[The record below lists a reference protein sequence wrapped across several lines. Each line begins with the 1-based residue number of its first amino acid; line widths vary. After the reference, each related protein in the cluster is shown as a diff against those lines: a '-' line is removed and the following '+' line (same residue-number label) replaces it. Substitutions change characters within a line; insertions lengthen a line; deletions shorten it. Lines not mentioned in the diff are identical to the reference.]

1 MSMLG
6 HMQFAGRG
14 GQFRTPRHI
23 VPLWGIIRTMVQMI
37 DPKPRERIGDLA
49 GGTCGFPVNAHQYIL
64 EKHTSAG
71 ILDWTNASDTDGVPH
86 NLIGDQLSAADKIVH
101 VVEEIFAELR

>member
-1 MSMLG
+1 MLG

-23 VPLWGIIRTMVQMI
+23 IRMMVQMV

-49 GGTCGFPVNAHQYIL
+49 DGRVSRQRAPVYFGEAYVGRDFGVRCRGAGTPSDRRPVVGGG
-64 EKHTSAG
+64 
-71 ILDWTNASDTDGVPH
+71 
-86 NLIGDQLSAADKIVH
+86 KIVP
-101 VVEEIFAELR
+101 VVEEIFAGLR

>member
-1 MSMLG
+1 MKSSKKVAQEALLKEAECLNAGIHKINKAGFMLG

-23 VPLWGIIRTMVQMI
+23 IRMMVQMV

-49 GGTCGFPVNAHQYIL
+49 GGTGGGVNAHLYIL

-71 ILDWTNASDTDGVPH
+71 ILEYD
-86 NLIGDQLSAADKIVH
+86 
-101 VVEEIFAELR
+101 AEG